1 MNQFFKEALVQ
12 LQMLNEKNLAKV
24 LDLSVAKLRK
34 DRFEKRGFP
43 YAKINR
49 SVRYDLEKVKNFL
62 EENSV

>member
-1 MNQFFKEALVQ
+1 MQ

-34 DRFEKRGFP
+34 DRFEKRGFT
-43 YAKINR
+43 YSKINR
-49 SVRYDLEKVKNFL
+49 SVRYDLEKVKKFL